1 MYKVLFLLL
10 IINSYPVYYNTIL
23 RCRPSVSVSVPFSRN
38 LFSHRFH
45 SAICWIPFSFLFRF
59 CNETIPLSLSL
70 SLSLSFRFRRE
81 GNNGGP
87 MYAHVSEPDNSF
99 LRSSAPRRAFGL
111 ILQAIRETFVTW
123 LRDWVMEHS
132 SGIVFWQIY
141 VCFLPRCLSFLLPCG
156 PTLLFVYFQ
165 VNNGLWY
172 FLIIFNTSFVRWSA
186 LSALTRRLIENI
198 YTVNA
203 TEILLEDSCCSFQH
217 TVTYSCHR
225 YSFFLSHEN
234 ILWY

>member
-1 MYKVLFLLL
+1 MYRVLFLLL
-10 IINSYPVYYNTIL
+10 IINSYPVYHNTIL
-23 RCRPSVSVSVPFSRN
+23 HCRPSVSVSVPFSRS

-59 CNETIPLSLSL
+59 CNETIP
-70 SLSLSFRFRRE
+70 LSFRFRRE

-132 SGIVFWQIY
+132 SGSSILTGILVFPAS
-141 VCFLPRCLSFLLPCG
+141 LPLIPPSLWPYAALRLLSG
-156 PTLLFVYFQ
+156 
-165 VNNGLWY
+165 
-172 FLIIFNTSFVRWSA
+172 
-186 LSALTRRLIENI
+186 E
-198 YTVNA
+198 
-203 TEILLEDSCCSFQH
+203 
-217 TVTYSCHR
+217 
-225 YSFFLSHEN
+225 
-234 ILWY
+234 